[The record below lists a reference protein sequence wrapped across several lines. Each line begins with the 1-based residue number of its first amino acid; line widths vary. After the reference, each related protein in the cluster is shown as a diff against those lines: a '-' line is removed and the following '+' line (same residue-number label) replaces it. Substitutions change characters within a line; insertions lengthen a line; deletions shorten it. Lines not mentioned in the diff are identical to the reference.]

1 MNPLRQRLDSYDYTV
16 DQHVVGS
23 LLFTPVLLLLPTSS
37 AFYIFFAL
45 MGTTVSFICIFIE
58 LAISVIHATPYTK
71 VFLWVVMPR
80 RFPSGLWVEIVRCQN
95 DAVDDLETGAVG
107 NLVLFLRSS
116 CLDIRKPLSYFVF
129 VYFFKFMFIHHLA

>member
-45 MGTTVSFICIFIE
+45 MGTTVSFVCIFIE
-58 LAISVIHATPYTK
+58 LAISAIHATPYTK
-71 VFLWVVMPR
+71 VFLWILMPR
-80 RFPSGLWVEIVRCQN
+80 RFPSGLWVEIVRCQS
-95 DAVDDLETGAVG
+95 DAVNGLETGAVG
-107 NLVLFLRSS
+107 NLVLFLHSS
-116 CLDIRKPLSYFVF
+116 CLNICKLLSYFFLVF
-129 VYFFKFMFIHHLA
+129 IKLCLYII

>member
-37 AFYIFFAL
+37 AFYTFFAL
-45 MGTTVSFICIFIE
+45 MGTTVSIICILIE

-71 VFLWVVMPR
+71 VFLWMVMPR
-80 RFPSGLWVEIVRCQN
+80 RFPFGIWVEIVHLQR
-95 DAVDDLETGAVG
+95 DAIDDLETGAVG
-107 NLVLFLRSS
+107 SLVLFLHSS
-116 CLDIRKPLSYFVF
+116 CFNIRKPLR
-129 VYFFKFMFIHHLA
+129 

>member
-71 VFLWVVMPR
+71 VFLWMVMPR
-80 RFPSGLWVEIVRCQN
+80 RFPFGLWVEIVRRHS
-95 DAVDDLETGAVG
+95 DAIDDLETGVVG
-107 NLVLFLRSS
+107 SLVLFLHSS
-116 CLDIRKPLSYFVF
+116 CLDIRKPLSLCFQSILSIY
-129 VYFFKFMFIHHLA
+129 VYTC